1 MLDVFLAIHPDL
13 LAKIVGG
20 RQVQG
25 PQQAD
30 PQLLQSMQ
38 QLAQSVQQVGQTVAQ
53 AKSQSD
59 QGWQQMVGQM
69 MQAKMG
75 GGGAPQK

>member
-1 MLDVFLAIHPDL
+1 MDGEALTAEELDTVN
-13 LAKIVGG
+13 GG
-20 RQVQG
+20 RTSQG

-30 PQLLQSMQ
+30 PQLLQAMA
-38 QLAQSVQQVGQTVAQ
+38 QLAQSVQTVGQGMAQ
-53 AKSQSD
+53 AKAQGD

-69 MQAKMG
+69 MQAKMQ